1 MNILFK
7 SIFIL
12 LLFQSKI
19 FAACNFQSINFIDEL
34 SQPEN
39 IKEISIKVE
48 NYKAWAINIFK
59 IFRNK
64 EKLINKERKKNFK
77 SIVTI
82 RYPWGECNYRANV
95 RLTGDGLDHI
105 NVTNS
110 GFHQSVKV
118 NLKEGNILN
127 RVSFKLLRPLTRV
140 GDWEIVGTE
149 ILRSL
154 GFLSPLTF
162 NVKSRINNVE
172 RLMMFQENPSK
183 EMLELN
189 SRREGP
195 IYEGDESI
203 IFNKIFDIKLKK
215 FSAARME
222 NYKWAEKNNTN
233 LSISLN
239 YYLGIQKTFGNYIE
253 TEIEGYFNPNAY
265 LNFEDNQFFNKFNL
279 ITYLLNG
286 THGLNPNNR
295 KFYFNSLSNFYEPIY
310 YDGMFNDNHNE
321 LIKFQWS
328 EKEFESYPALK
339 FFLNNTSPKTLSEI
353 KNSLKNIDKKKLI
366 TSISKK
372 SNFNLA
378 SSEKITNEIVSN
390 MIQNLE
396 LISKVKT
403 KEEFYTNKYYDW
415 SNLINNNKKYSQGIM
430 LSNKNG
436 FKIFSFEKCEITLN
450 CNKIILNENDII
462 NLMRMSNFNSERY
475 LLYPSKNSFFN
486 NSQYLNKIKLED
498 GEILYSKN
506 SSIDLNEDKKVITLT
521 QNNNEDFF
529 YFKNLV
535 LNEYKIIFRGKSNKN
550 LDVKNNNSRLNMFGQ
565 TGCLNFYKVTFSNV
579 ELDAEFGGCED
590 TINILNS
597 KGNIKKINIINA
609 AFDALDLDFSK
620 VNISSL
626 KINEAGNDCV
636 DLSYGEYQIDFIK
649 VNSCEDKG
657 ISVGEKSSVNINN
670 LISENS
676 DIGVAVK
683 DSSKTFIKS
692 ATLKN
697 LNTCVSAYNKKQ
709 EFLGGLA
716 QIKNFDCSNFI
727 KEKELD
733 KFSKIIL
740 NN

>member
-1 MNILFK
+1 MNLLFK
-7 SIFIL
+7 CIFIL
-12 LLFQSKI
+12 LLLQSKL
-19 FAACNFQSINFIDEL
+19 FASCNFQTINFIKEL
-34 SQPEN
+34 NQPEN
-39 IKEISIKVE
+39 IKEISIKVK
-48 NYKAWAINIFK
+48 NYKAWSVNILK

-64 EKLINKERKKNFK
+64 DKFINKERKKNFK

-82 RYPWGECNYRANV
+82 HYPWGKCNYNANV

-105 NVTNS
+105 NLAKN
-110 GFHQSVKV
+110 GFNQSVKV

-127 RVSFKLLRPLTRV
+127 RVSFKLLRPSTRN

-149 ILRSL
+149 ILRSF

-162 NVKSRINNVE
+162 NVKSRINDVE
-172 RLMMFQENPSK
+172 KWMLFQENPSK

-203 IFNKIFDIKLKK
+203 LFNKEFNIKLKK

-233 LSISLN
+233 LAISHN

-253 TEIEGYFNPNAY
+253 TEIEGYFNPNTY

-279 ITYLLNG
+279 INYLLKG

-310 YDGMFNDNHNE
+310 YDGMFRYE
-321 LIKFQWS
+321 TIKSQWN

-339 FFLNNTSPKTLSEI
+339 FFLNNTSPKTLSDI

-366 TSISKK
+366 NSIYKKTSDLVNI
-372 SNFNLA
+372 
-378 SSEKITNEIVSN
+378 EEIINDIFST

-396 LISKVKT
+396 LISKAIT
-403 KEEFYTNKYYDW
+403 KEEFYTNQYYDW
-415 SNLINNNKKYSQGIM
+415 SNLINDSEKYSQGII
-430 LSNKNG
+430 LVNKNAL
-436 FKIFSFEKCEITLN
+436 KNFSFEKCEITLN
-450 CNKIILNENDII
+450 CNKIKLNDNDII

-475 LLYPSKNSFFN
+475 LLYPSKNSYFN
-486 NSQYLNKIKLED
+486 NFQHLNKIKLED

-506 SSIDLNEDKKVITLT
+506 SSVDLNEDKKVITLT
-521 QNNNEDFF
+521 QDNNKDFF
-529 YFKNLV
+529 YFKDLV

-550 LDVKNNNSRLNMFGQ
+550 LDVKNSNSRLNIFGQ

-597 KGNIKKINIINA
+597 KGYIKQINIINA

-620 VNISSL
+620 VNISNL

-636 DLSYGEYQIDFIK
+636 DFSYGEYQIDFIK
-649 VNSCEDKG
+649 VNLCEDKG

-670 LISENS
+670 LTSENS

-683 DSSKTFIKS
+683 DGSRTFIKS
-692 ATLKN
+692 ATLRN